1 MRRAQLEAALIE
13 AGRVAGLDELLLV
26 DSQSVFAHTQ
36 EPPMEVLISEE
47 CDVMSRNGSERLA
60 ILEPVL
66 GKQSAYHNATGVFVD
81 AVQPDLVLLAN
92 GWQSR
97 LKAMPVGDIMVWCL
111 DINDLVLSKLNA
123 GRLKDYEFI
132 NAMLRTKLAQF
143 EEVVRRIQS
152 FPDPHQQALLLARLR
167 ISAEAIP

>member
-1 MRRAQLEAALIE
+1 
-13 AGRVAGLDELLLV
+13 
-26 DSQSVFAHTQ
+26 
-36 EPPMEVLISEE
+36 
-47 CDVMSRNGSERLA
+47 
-60 ILEPVL
+60 
-66 GKQSAYHNATGVFVD
+66 
-81 AVQPDLVLLAN
+81 LVLLAN